1 MEKTESIHR
10 PGLLGSLAALA
21 NNAMHLS
28 MVRLELLALELSEV
42 RNHVIALSA
51 ILGVLVLTAFFAL
64 GYGSAMLAALSWDA
78 MGWKILLIL
87 FLVFAGIAVA
97 LIATGLS
104 MLKQGKLTLASTMR
118 ELKHDRDTVLGR
130 AADATSSNVAAGSAA
145 RNNDARVATPAR
157 ETEPA
162 SAGGLLSFAK
172 KLFHVMRSAVSEWL
186 SHRAASKGAALAFYT
201 MFSLAPILVL
211 VIAVAGLFYGTD
223 AAQGQLLG
231 QLQGLVGKQGA
242 EAIQS
247 VLAGARNQDSGVK
260 ASIVATFLLL
270 VGATSVFAEL
280 KDSLDEIW
288 DVPKPTDSSWWD
300 LVRTR
305 ILSFGLILV
314 LGFLLMVS
322 LVVSAALAV
331 VDHYVTGLWEQA
343 AVLLSVL
350 AWLISFGVITALFA
364 VILKFLPSAKLSWR
378 DVAIGAIGTAAL
390 FELGKLVIGL
400 YIGNS
405 GVADSFGAA
414 GSMIALLLWIYYSS
428 QIFFLGAEF
437 ARQYAVQL
445 GSLRNQDRKAPAD

>member
-1 MEKTESIHR
+1 MIR
-10 PGLLGSLAALA
+10 
-21 NNAMHLS
+21 
-28 MVRLELLALELSEV
+28 
-42 RNHVIALSA
+42 
-51 ILGVLVLTAFFAL
+51 
-64 GYGSAMLAALSWDA
+64 
-78 MGWKILLIL
+78 
-87 FLVFAGIAVA
+87 
-97 LIATGLS
+97 
-104 MLKQGKLTLASTMR
+104 
-118 ELKHDRDTVLGR
+118 
-130 AADATSSNVAAGSAA
+130 
-145 RNNDARVATPAR
+145 
-157 ETEPA
+157 
-162 SAGGLLSFAK
+162 
-172 KLFHVMRSAVSEWL
+172 VMRSAVSEWL

-211 VIAVAGLFYGTD
+211 VIAVAGLFYGAD

-231 QLQGLVGKQGA
+231 QLNGLVGKQGA
-242 EAIQS
+242 EAIES
-247 VLAGARNQDSGVK
+247 VLAGARNHDSGVK
-260 ASIVATFLLL
+260 ATIVATFLLL
-270 VGATSVFAEL
+270 LGATSVFAEL

-288 DVPKPTDSSWWD
+288 DVPKPKDASWWD
-300 LVRTR
+300 MVRTR

-331 VDHYVTGLWEQA
+331 VDHYVTGLWDQA
-343 AVLLSVL
+343 AMLLSAL

-390 FELGKLVIGL
+390 FELGKLLIGL

-445 GSLRNQDRKAPAD
+445 GSLRNQDVKAAPAVA